1 MRMPHGLARALATLL
16 LSNRWLS
23 VLQLQEVADGERQ
36 PGLSSS
42 PCGWLG
48 PPRHPAC
55 AGTLRAPPAEL
66 QFDISRPARA
76 RLEPEHVPGCFIA
89 AAAAAGAGRMCVCV
103 RV

>member
-1 MRMPHGLARALATLL
+1 M
-16 LSNRWLS
+16 
-23 VLQLQEVADGERQ
+23 QE
-36 PGLSSS
+36 PLPSSS
-42 PCGWLG
+42 PGGRAAAAQPQHQAHAG
-48 PPRHPAC
+48 P
-55 AGTLRAPPAEL
+55 LRATPAEL